1 MHKELFLADGILQ
14 NWTWLEIFF
23 IDLKKNPRKFL
34 MIVYLM
40 INSKFQGPIQSQYS
54 DIPNK

>member
-23 IDLKKNPRKFL
+23 IDLKKK
-34 MIVYLM
+34 
-40 INSKFQGPIQSQYS
+40 SQKVF
-54 DIPNK
+54 DDCIFDNKQ